1 MEFQLLQTIPV
12 TLDYSSE
19 FAPIVEDAI
28 HLSYRT
34 WGNQTAADVEASGL
48 WTTFINWVVHATRG
62 ERNH

>member
-1 MEFQLLQTIPV
+1 MEFQLLQTIPI

-48 WTTFINWVVHATRG
+48 WTSIHKLGSACY
-62 ERNH
+62 